1 MEKIRKILQ
10 TKSYQTMSDNEMEKI
25 ALEEFPR
32 FEDDCL
38 KIQYLVKLFSRHPE
52 KLSMSP
58 EECSRLLVESGTYEG
73 GQ

>member
-1 MEKIRKILQ
+1 MEKIRGILES
-10 TKSYQTMSDNEMEKI
+10 KSYRTMSDEEMEKV
-25 ALEEFPR
+25 ALEEFPQ
-32 FEDDCL
+32 FEDDDL
-38 KIQYLVKLFSRHPE
+38 KVQYLVKLFSRHPE